1 MYWANLYNKN
11 KELNLMMYQKKSKF
25 NMILN

>member
-1 MYWANLYNKN
+1 MYWENLYNKN